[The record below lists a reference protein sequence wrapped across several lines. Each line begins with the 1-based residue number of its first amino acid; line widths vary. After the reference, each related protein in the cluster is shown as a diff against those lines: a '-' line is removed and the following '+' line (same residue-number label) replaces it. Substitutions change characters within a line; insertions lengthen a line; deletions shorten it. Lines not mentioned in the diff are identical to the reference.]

1 VGSGQWAVGDS
12 LTPDESRDAVD
23 LLRELL
29 RTNSVNPPGDEAAV
43 VEILAGRATAWG
55 LAPRI
60 VEVLPGRPNLIVE
73 LWGSGERPAVV
84 LSGHSDTVPPGAA
97 PWEHDPFS
105 ADLVDGEIW
114 GRGAT
119 DMKAGLAAMLVALAA
134 VGRRGW
140 RPKGDVRLAITIGEE
155 VDCVGA
161 RHLRATGGLDGVGWI
176 VIGEPT
182 NLDVVAAHRGAI
194 WLEIVGHGKT
204 AHGSAPHLG
213 VNAIDHVVT
222 LLGWLAERWPKLEY
236 TPHPL
241 LAAPTMNLGTMSGGI
256 KTNVVPDRC
265 VATVDLRT
273 VPGQDHD
280 AIVREVRD
288 MASELESTTPGL
300 RLEVNASN
308 NVPPIETPVGHP
320 LIRHAAE
327 AVEAVRGAPPPVR
340 GATYY
345 TDGGMWVGTGIPMVI
360 FGPGDDK
367 LAHQPNERVPVE
379 HLTLATRGYMAL
391 LVRLL
396 GDGDGRG

>member
-1 VGSGQWAVGDS
+1 
-12 LTPDESRDAVD
+12 
-23 LLRELL
+23 
-29 RTNSVNPPGDEAAV
+29 VNPPGNEAAV
-43 VEILAGRATAWG
+43 VEILASRASAWG
-55 LAPRI
+55 LTPRI
-60 VEVLPGRPNLIVE
+60 VEVAAGRPNLFVE
-73 LWGSGERPAVV
+73 LAGSGERPAVL
-84 LSGHSDTVPPGAA
+84 LSGHSDTVPPGAVA
-97 PWEHDPFS
+97 WEHDPFS
-105 ADLVDGEIW
+105 AALVDGEVW

-119 DMKAGLAAMLVALAA
+119 DMKAGVATMLVALTAA
-134 VGRRGW
+134 ARRGW
-140 RPKGDVRLAITIGEE
+140 QPKGDVRLGITIGEE

-161 RHLRATGGLDGVGWI
+161 KHLRDTGGLDGVGWI

-213 VNAIDHVVT
+213 VNAINHVVT

-236 TPHPL
+236 TPHDL
-241 LAAPTMNLGTMSGGI
+241 LAPPTMNLGTISGGV
-256 KTNVVPDRC
+256 KTNVVPDQC

-288 MASELESTTPGL
+288 MAAELESTTPGL
-300 RLEVNASN
+300 RLEVRTAN
-308 NVPPIETPVGHP
+308 NVPPIETPVSHP

-327 AVEAVRGAPPPVR
+327 AVEAVVGRAPQDR
-340 GATYY
+340 AANYY
-345 TDGGMWVGTGIPMVI
+345 TDVGMWVCSDIPMVI

-379 HLTLATRGYMAL
+379 HLALATGGYLAL
-391 LVRLL
+391 LDRLL
-396 GDGDGRG
+396 G